1 MTAAAAQGGSGEPFA
16 SFQNSIYLA
25 GLGGVLPGLPLTYPE
40 LERAARDK
48 LRPEAYGYI
57 AGAAG
62 SEDTLRAN
70 VEAFRKH
77 RLVPRMLRGASE
89 RDHAVELL
97 GRRHPAPVLLAPIG
111 VQTLAHPEG
120 ELASARAAAALGLTY
135 VLSTAS
141 SHSIEEVAA
150 ASGDGPRWYQLY
162 WPRDFELAASFV
174 SRAERAGYEAVVIT
188 LDTFYLAWR
197 PRDLSAAFLPFLRG
211 EGVGVYWSD
220 PVFRAGLEKP
230 PEEDLAAAALHWV
243 SLYSEPALRWDGLA
257 RLRERTTLPILLK
270 GVLHPDDARRAAELG
285 LDGLVVSN
293 HGGRQVD
300 GAIASLAALPRV
312 VEAVPADFP
321 VLFDSGIRTG
331 ADIVKALALGARA
344 VLVGRPWAWG
354 LALAGSAGVEHVLRC
369 LLAEYDL
376 TMALVGARGPT
387 ELDGDSLVPA

>member
-1 MTAAAAQGGSGEPFA
+1 MSEPFA
-16 SFQNSIYLA
+16 NFQNSIYLA
-25 GLGGVLPGLPLTYPE
+25 GLGGIVPELPLTYPE
-40 LERAARDK
+40 LEQAARER

-70 VEAFRKH
+70 LEAFRSR
-77 RLVPRMLRGASE
+77 RLVPRMLRGAAE

-150 ASGDGPRWYQLY
+150 ASGAGPRWYQLY
-162 WPRDFELAASFV
+162 WPRELDLAVSFV
-174 SRAERAGYEAVVIT
+174 GRAERAGYEAVVIT

-197 PRDLSAAFLPFLRG
+197 PRDLTAAFLPFLRG
-211 EGVGVYWSD
+211 EGVGIYWSD
-220 PVFRAGLEKP
+220 PVFRAGLDKP
-230 PEEDLAAAALHWV
+230 PEEDLGAAALRWV
-243 SLYSEPALRWDGLA
+243 SLYSDPTLRWEGLA
-257 RLRERTTLPILLK
+257 RLRDHTRLPILLK
-270 GVLHPDDARRAAELG
+270 GILHPDDARRAVELG
-285 LDGLVVSN
+285 LDGVIVSN

-300 GAIASLAALPRV
+300 GAIAALDALPRV
-312 VEAVPADFP
+312 AAAVPSDFP

-344 VLVGRPWAWG
+344 VLLGRPWLWG

-376 TMALVGARGPT
+376 TMALVGARGPS
-387 ELDGDSLVPA
+387 ELGPELFA